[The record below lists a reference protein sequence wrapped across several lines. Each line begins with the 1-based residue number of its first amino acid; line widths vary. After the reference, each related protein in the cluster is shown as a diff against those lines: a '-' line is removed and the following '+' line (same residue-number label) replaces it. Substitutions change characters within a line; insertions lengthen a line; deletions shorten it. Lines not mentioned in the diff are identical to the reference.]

1 MFTKKCRNDIK
12 HTQHT
17 HIGGGKTSS
26 LCATTHITRHSPNTE
41 LNNLLSL
48 SVQGAV
54 FKHLK
59 LCASAKKSCLVA
71 YLWFRPQILYSM
83 AATIVRLERDS
94 YRRSCFD
101 LCPQE
106 RYKPS
111 PISIIQFSKQ
121 TAGIKACIQL
131 HFLYFYTAPLKSSQL
146 QYYSHKQ
153 GRASYV
159 TDLALRPVSSI
170 MTSFTP

>member
-1 MFTKKCRNDIK
+1 MTLNTHK
-12 HTQHT
+12 HTLS
-17 HIGGGKTSS
+17 GVVRRLCPSS
-26 LCATTHITRHSPNTE
+26 LETLAKTE
-41 LNNLLSL
+41 LNNLFSL

-54 FKHLK
+54 LKHLK

-106 RYKPS
+106 RKNLS

-131 HFLYFYTAPLKSSQL
+131 YYLSFYIAPYKSSQI
-146 QYYSHKQ
+146 QYGSHKQ
-153 GRASYV
+153 GRASCV
-159 TDLALRPVSSI
+159 ADLALRPVSNFI
-170 MTSFTP
+170 LTSFTP